1 MFVRDVFGV
10 LWEIGSGEFHGVE
23 RRVSVWF
30 GLIWMC
36 LLLLLVGEDGIWS
49 LLCFRFV
56 YEVGSCWESGWLD
69 GEWRFEGGC
78 GVEAAWGDV

>member
-1 MFVRDVFGV
+1 VVWFDLDVFVIITGGGGWV
-10 LWEIGSGEFHGVE
+10 
-23 RRVSVWF
+23 
-30 GLIWMC
+30 
-36 LLLLLVGEDGIWS
+36 IWS